1 MGAKANTLKCLQQHF
16 AYTGD
21 RTLAAFAITTS
32 KTLLFTQIILAHL
45 KTGKQVQK
53 STHWKKIHLLRSEL
67 VFTNSLVNQC
77 FAVIQQKLQQA
88 YKSQTAVPAV

>member
-32 KTLLFTQIILAHL
+32 KTVIYSDNP
-45 KTGKQVQK
+45 GP
-53 STHWKKIHLLRSEL
+53 SEDWKASSE
-67 VFTNSLVNQC
+67 VNSLEEDS
-77 FAVIQQKLQQA
+77 FASFRTGLHK
-88 YKSQTAVPAV
+88 PPG